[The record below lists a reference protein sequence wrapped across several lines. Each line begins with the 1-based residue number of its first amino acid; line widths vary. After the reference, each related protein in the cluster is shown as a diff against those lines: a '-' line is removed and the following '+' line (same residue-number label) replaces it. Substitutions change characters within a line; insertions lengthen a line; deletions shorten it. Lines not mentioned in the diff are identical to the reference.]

1 MVRNTNI
8 QQVLFPVELKPV
20 FAEGSR
26 RPIEG
31 YKAVTGKVDSPF
43 EIFETERVFTIVSDN
58 YVLIPNKDAL
68 EMAKDIHSRLFPSG
82 TSDSFEIFNI
92 KTPGTLGSCHIDI
105 IDKHHKLNIL
115 KNEIYVPFVRI
126 QNSYNKTMPLRF
138 LVGFC
143 RSICTNGVIFEE
155 NSISINLPHKKTTLI
170 VFNIEKIDTLK
181 LKKFETDFM
190 NKTTKADKIA
200 IPEQLFIPLAAKALN
215 IKFNLDE
222 GNTNFFQSELNRLNL
237 FTNIMQQYTDRYVRK
252 ENFGETAYALFN
264 VITDYASNYPHFQAR
279 TTHDLQN
286 RCGRWLSE
294 FCQRYYNLNI
304 DWDKEL
310 TGSQLLNPSLIQ
322 EIKS

>member
-43 EIFETERVFTIVSDN
+43 ELFETERVFTIVSDN

-68 EMAKDIHSRLFPSG
+68 EMAKDIHSCLFPSG

-105 IDKHHKLNIL
+105 IDKHYKLNIL

-237 FTNIMQQYTDRYVRK
+237 FTNIM
-252 ENFGETAYALFN
+252 
-264 VITDYASNYPHFQAR
+264 
-279 TTHDLQN
+279 
-286 RCGRWLSE
+286 
-294 FCQRYYNLNI
+294 
-304 DWDKEL
+304 
-310 TGSQLLNPSLIQ
+310 
-322 EIKS
+322 